1 MTSLNVLMLED
12 SPDDVLL
19 IKRELTRAGFKP
31 TLHVVQTETEY
42 LAALT
47 KDIDIVLADYNLPG
61 YDAARALDAARE
73 LKTGVPFIL
82 ISGTTSEEVAVE
94 IMKRGATDY
103 LLKDRLSRL
112 GVAVQNALEERQ
124 VRMIAESERATA
136 QRLLAQ
142 LDRERALN
150 EQRNRLVQFATHEL
164 KNPLT
169 SMMSSAEML
178 LNRED
183 LPPESRR
190 RHAEVMYEGVG
201 RLLNMINDMLT
212 LGRLDEGLSNVTLV
226 RVEMDVIMAAIVDE
240 FRIAHPHQIILC
252 EIQPADYRIAAD
264 IKLLRQI
271 IENLLGNA
279 IRYSPNRQPIK
290 IDLTRESDDLVLRVA
305 DQGIGIPPEDLPHLF
320 EPYHRAANVGGI
332 MGTGLG
338 LAIVKQ
344 AVVLH
349 DGRISVHSVPGQGT
363 LFTVALPAIFRR
375 EG

>member
-19 IKRELTRAGFKP
+19 IKRELTRAGFRP
-31 TLHVVQTETEY
+31 NLVVVQTEADY

-47 KDIDIVLADYNLPG
+47 HDIDIVLADYNLPG
-61 YDAARALDAARE
+61 YDAARALNAARE
-73 LKTGVPFIL
+73 LKVGVPFIL

-178 LNRED
+178 LKRED

-190 RHAEVMYEGVG
+190 RHAEVVYEGVG

-212 LGRLDEGLSNVTLV
+212 LGRLDEGLIDVTLV
-226 RVEMDVIMAAIVDE
+226 RVELDVITAAIVDE
-240 FRIAHPHQIILC
+240 FRIAHPHQPILC
-252 EIQPADYRIAAD
+252 EILPADYHIAAD
-264 IKLLRQI
+264 IKLVRQI
-271 IENLLGNA
+271 IDNLLGNA

-290 IDLTRESDDLVLRVA
+290 VELTREGDDLVLRVA
-305 DQGIGIPPEDLPHLF
+305 DQGIGVPPEDLPHLF

-332 MGTGLG
+332 AGTGLG

-375 EG
+375 